1 MRYEKVKSKLVQD
14 SDGFYTD
21 YTWYKDENGYN
32 VFVFGDSD
40 LYLPEDGEYDW
51 ETESDEQAEE
61 WFDSYNG
68 FEDED
73 SLQYDEDDSENY
85 TVETVT
91 RYKETASPYDDPE
104 DMYETAYIIRDKYG
118 DIIYDTTNYDIV
130 KEYIGECKKSLK
142 ESWTEY
148 LDSDVYQRLANC
160 KSRKS
165 DIEKLVDA
173 KRAYMKKQ
181 GKDKE
186 NFTKEDSLVSVLEL
200 LDSNGQF
207 IDLTKDEYDELKEG
221 KKSIAVK
228 KIRKKSGYKL
238 EESNGGQIIGTYTD
252 PQKTN
257 YMDIEYAESPNY
269 DRRVEVIG
277 GQTVPIKIYPY
288 AGSKEYNPGHS
299 FYYSLETV
307 DGGFKNHMEP
317 IYYLKDYINDGSV
330 KIFDDFE
337 VLDGYPHIIRKDLI
351 DKYPFVQKRLNKN
364 LEEDTVKQGNY
375 WVNKGKEGTHGKFKT
390 KKEAEAQRKA
400 MFARGFK
407 ESKNLKEMNDRE
419 LEDAEQKMWQE
430 TRERTGKKDVWFKD
444 VDKKTYNTLFAIRMI
459 NSVLA
464 YHWAE
469 GETAEELL
477 DKELNRYKS
486 YLQEYVDKLG
496 REKVLELIENQMNDI
511 DHIARNVS
519 TDSEGLSYNGIV
531 WKNK

>member
-1 MRYEKVKSKLVQD
+1 MII
-14 SDGFYTD
+14 
-21 YTWYKDENGYN
+21 
-32 VFVFGDSD
+32 
-40 LYLPEDGEYDW
+40 
-51 ETESDEQAEE
+51 
-61 WFDSYNG
+61 
-68 FEDED
+68 
-73 SLQYDEDDSENY
+73 
-85 TVETVT
+85 
-91 RYKETASPYDDPE
+91 
-104 DMYETAYIIRDKYG
+104 YIIRDKYG

-173 KRAYMKKQ
+173 KWAYMKKQ

-186 NFTKEDSLVSVLEL
+186 NFTKEDALVSVLEL

-221 KKSIAVK
+221 KKSLAVK

-238 EESNGGQIIGTYTD
+238 EESNGGQ
-252 PQKTN
+252 N
-257 YMDIEYAESPNY
+257 
-269 DRRVEVIG
+269 
-277 GQTVPIKIYPY
+277 
-288 AGSKEYNPGHS
+288 
-299 FYYSLETV
+299 
-307 DGGFKNHMEP
+307 
-317 IYYLKDYINDGSV
+317 
-330 KIFDDFE
+330 
-337 VLDGYPHIIRKDLI
+337 IIRKDLI

-444 VDKKTYNTLFAIRMI
+444 VDKKTYNTLSAIRMI

-464 YHWAE
+464 YHWVE

>member
-1 MRYEKVKSKLVQD
+1 MKYERVKSKLVQD

-73 SLQYDEDDSENY
+73 SLHYDEDDSENY

-104 DMYETAYIIRDKYG
+104 DMYETAYLIRDKYG

-142 ESWTEY
+142 ENLEEDTVKRGEFTT
-148 LDSDVYQRLANC
+148 SD
-160 KSRKS
+160 
-165 DIEKLVDA
+165 
-173 KRAYMKKQ
+173 
-181 GKDKE
+181 
-186 NFTKEDSLVSVLEL
+186 
-200 LDSNGQF
+200 
-207 IDLTKDEYDELKEG
+207 
-221 KKSIAVK
+221 AVK

-257 YMDIEYAESPNY
+257 YMDTEYAESPKY

-277 GQTVPIKIYPY
+277 GQTVPIEIYPY
-288 AGSKEYNPGHS
+288 AGREEYNPGHS
-299 FYYSLETV
+299 FYYSLETM
-307 DGGFKNHMEP
+307 DGGFKNHMER
-317 IYYLKDYINDGSV
+317 IYSLKDYINDGSV
-330 KIFDDFE
+330 KIFDDFQ
-337 VLDGYPHIIRKDLI
+337 VLDSYPYIIRKDLI
-351 DKYPFVQKRLNKN
+351 DKYPWVQKRLNKN

-419 LEDAEQKMWQE
+419 LEDAEQKMRQE

-444 VDKKTYNTLFAIRMI
+444 VDKKTYNTLSAIRMI

-464 YHWAE
+464 YHWVE